1 MRMKRTTTQLI
12 ALALTTLFAINTQA
26 QQPTLSSL
34 EIVDKVVVNVE
45 RDAKSTIA
53 SDLNVN
59 VASAIAKLK
68 GTIDNTSVYTTQY
81 DIANDAKMP
90 ELTNQT
96 NNEDPTA
103 VGWWLTEIYDEELDA
118 TTGECAAA
126 PYDAATNIL
135 HIRDYNIADGSLYL
149 NVGHNPK
156 NVTSGSTYY
165 ALLYIVS
172 GTDAVEVKVEVKI
185 TGETISTIT
194 LADYSVKDL
203 LTTDIDINYNG
214 SYRYKTI
221 NVPADSLLGLMPV
234 PDCCFTVQW
243 NEGIPELGFYALES
257 DGVLTNKATAN
268 NGGYW
273 LDKNGYT
280 CNWESGKCA
289 LFVEPDDSLGLNLLH
304 VGIYPDYSLID
315 TTIQAK
321 LYLVGDEIYTLNI
334 NLSIRPQVTMND
346 CEVID
351 SLKYTVEIKTSTAG
365 TGAYVQSED
374 MINAID
380 LSELV
385 GAELGHDGTSFI
397 ALSYFPGRGYQTMA
411 AAYQIAVN
419 SGIENAPY
427 MGYQMMDL
435 NMFVQQMGDDS
446 FAHIASPFNPLPVLT
461 PGYAIGYD
469 EGRLSFWQKDGVRKT
484 GDYYTAK
491 FIIYNTD
498 AAKRIDLD
506 LTVVYVDELNPKVTI
521 VEETDLT
528 LPKANAEGND
538 YAATTFDLS
547 AVAEALGCENT
558 DDIKWLAYN
567 ELGQLLGTFT
577 FDDIY
582 GYTFNPDGTVTASDS
597 EDATFSIGYADGEFH
612 TFAGS
617 TSATPGTDYKASI
630 VAYYGNKAYKFNI
643 TLSNNPAT
651 AIDCIPAVRVE
662 NNATTYDLS
671 GRVVKTPARGLYI
684 QNGKKVLV
692 K

>member
-1 MRMKRTTTQLI
+1 MKRLI
-12 ALALTTLFAINTQA
+12 TPVITLAVAMLVAIGAQA
-26 QQPTLSSL
+26 QAPTLSS
-34 EIVDKVVVNVE
+34 INVVDKLTVSVE
-45 RDAKSTIA
+45 RDAKEGIA
-53 SDLNVN
+53 SSVNVN
-59 VASAIAKLK
+59 VESAVAKLK
-68 GTIDNTSVYTTQY
+68 GTIDNTCIYVAQY
-81 DIANDAKMP
+81 DVANDAKLP

-96 NNEDPTA
+96 NNEDSTA
-103 VGWWLTEIYDEELDA
+103 VGWWLTEVYDEEQDA

-126 PYDAATNIL
+126 PYDAAATVL
-135 HIRDYNIADGSLYL
+135 YIRDYNIAGGSFNL
-149 NVGHNPK
+149 NVGHNRK
-156 NVTSGSTYY
+156 NVTSGSNYY

-185 TGETISTIT
+185 KGETISTIT
-194 LADYSVKDL
+194 LTDYSVKDVL
-203 LTTDIDINYNG
+203 ATDIDINYNG
-214 SYRYKTI
+214 SYRSKTI
-221 NVPADSLLGLMPV
+221 DVPADSLLGLMPV
-234 PDCCFTVQW
+234 PDCCFTAQW
-243 NEGIPELGFYALES
+243 YEGIPELGFYALES

-273 LDKNGYT
+273 LDKNGYV

-321 LYLVGDEIYTLNI
+321 LYLVGEEIYTLNI
-334 NLSIRPQVTMND
+334 KLNIHPQVTMND

-365 TGAYVQSED
+365 TGAFVQSED
-374 MINAID
+374 MINVID

-385 GAELGHDGTSFI
+385 ETELGHDGTSFI

-411 AAYQIAVN
+411 AAYQISVN

-435 NMFVQQMGDDS
+435 DMFVKQTGDDS

-498 AAKRIDLD
+498 AGKRIDLD
-506 LTVVYVDELNPKVTI
+506 LTVVYVDELNPRVDI
-521 VEETDLT
+521 VATQDLT
-528 LPKANAEGND
+528 LPKSNQAGED
-538 YAATTFDLS
+538 YAATEFDIS
-547 AVAEALGCENT
+547 AVATALECN
-558 DDIKWLAYN
+558 DVNDIKWMAYN

-577 FDDIY
+577 FDEIY
-582 GYTFNPDGTVTASDS
+582 GYTFTSDGTLTES
-597 EDATFSIGYADGEFH
+597 ESEQAVFSIGYNDGEFH
-612 TFAGS
+612 TFVSNGEKD
-617 TSATPGTDYKASI
+617 TDYTASI
-630 VAYYGNKAYKFNI
+630 VAYYGTKAYKFNI
-643 TLSNNPAT
+643 TLSDNAT
-651 AIDCIPAVRVE
+651 AIDCIPAIRID

-671 GRVVKTPARGLYI
+671 GRVVKTPVRGLYI